1 MGNFLP
7 TDAFHADGPL
17 LHGLFAIRARSA
29 REPSSEAEPEPK
41 WPNFRRSTQS
51 NKHGQRARCS
61 KCTYGLRISNASRS
75 ALEFLDGRNGGAKA
89 EFLHSPIF
97 EDLAILTHPVGRRS
111 LSACGLSPLPR
122 DTCSVSAVEN
132 EGRNFAMAP
141 ELECERFS
149 LSIQVQG
156 WAKERA

>member
-1 MGNFLP
+1 MRRLKDLTFFRPLSSLSLSPRLNDFSAASACVQIPASLPHAVFFCPFLTEMGNFLP

-29 REPSSEAEPEPK
+29 PEPSSEAEPEPK

-89 EFLHSPIF
+89 EFLHP
-97 EDLAILTHPVGRRS
+97 P
-111 LSACGLSPLPR
+111 
-122 DTCSVSAVEN
+122 
-132 EGRNFAMAP
+132 NF
-141 ELECERFS
+141 
-149 LSIQVQG
+149 
-156 WAKERA
+156 